1 MKQNPKFQVVYMQ
14 EAIEFLQSLNVK
26 VRDKIV
32 YNIGKSML
40 VLDKELFKKLGNTD
54 IWEFRTIYNGMAYR
68 LLAFWDTETETLVIA
83 THGFTKKIQKTPP
96 KEIAKAQEIRK
107 EYFNSKNK

>member
-40 VLDKELFKKLGNTD
+40 ILDKELFKKLGNTD
-54 IWEFRTIYNGMAYR
+54 I
-68 LLAFWDTETETLVIA
+68 
-83 THGFTKKIQKTPP
+83 
-96 KEIAKAQEIRK
+96 
-107 EYFNSKNK
+107 